1 MEAILWQW
9 SHTLPEHFEDEN
21 CHGLTTRLPDIL
33 SPILA
38 SISAVRLPHGSAR
51 RTQLPSLKVSRD
63 SSEWGS
69 TQHLTAP
76 NIIWNWKTNT
86 WTNAPQHP
94 PTFMCSE
101 ADQHTS
107 SATDPT
113 PLCHWALSTHL
124 QGHTCVDHESQR
136 CISEANKQ
144 NMVVTGTQ
152 KHSANCTNFYILKNT
167 SQKNKRK
174 VVVYFFYNA
183 TCTKLRKEA
192 ANYHL
197 WLDINQHWVC
207 NYRLLVLQHLFS
219 QLHFMQNCTSPSN
232 ASSTATAITQ
242 PLACQQ
248 VQKHY
253 F

>member
-1 MEAILWQW
+1 MGQHSAPHSTKHHLEL
-9 SHTLPEHFEDEN
+9 EN
-21 CHGLTTRLPDIL
+21 
-33 SPILA
+33 
-38 SISAVRLPHGSAR
+38 
-51 RTQLPSLKVSRD
+51 
-63 SSEWGS
+63 
-69 TQHLTAP
+69 QHLNKCPPAP
-76 NIIWNWKTNT
+76 THLHVLWSR
-86 WTNAPQHP
+86 
-94 PTFMCSE
+94 PTHCFSYRSYP
-101 ADQHTS
+101 A
-107 SATDPT
+107 
-113 PLCHWALSTHL
+113 LCHWALSTHL

-248 VQKHY
+248 VQKYY